1 MFKKEKVWE
10 LLLCVKPFLCSLEE
24 RESVF
29 VFCCSDKK
37 KKKVKKKK
45 SACTYRKGKVHV
57 HVCVCVLTYLCV
69 RSGLSRLMPYFSQS

>member
-10 LLLCVKPFLCSLEE
+10 LVLCVKPFLCSLEE

-37 KKKVKKKK
+37 KKKVKKNLP
-45 SACTYRKGKVHV
+45 APTGKGKRTC
-57 HVCVCVLTYLCV
+57 VCVCVLTYLCV
-69 RSGLSRLMPYFSQS
+69 RSGLSCLMPYFSQS